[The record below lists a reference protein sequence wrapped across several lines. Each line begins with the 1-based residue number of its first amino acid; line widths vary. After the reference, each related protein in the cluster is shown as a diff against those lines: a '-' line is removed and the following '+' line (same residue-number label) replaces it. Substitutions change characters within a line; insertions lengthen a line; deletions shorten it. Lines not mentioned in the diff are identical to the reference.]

1 VAILPLRNEY
11 TNNGLEPR
19 QRRVPMKLMTVPST
33 MTPVKEFDRFF
44 DRFFHAPAWPLA
56 TPRATTEPVWEPA
69 LDFSETPKEYVV
81 RLEIPG
87 VTRDDL
93 DVNLDGNLLT
103 LSGKREFNKT
113 EKGEDF
119 LWEERFEG
127 RFSRTLRLP
136 GAVTN
141 GKIDAAYA
149 DGVLTVKLPKVE
161 PSVKSKIAIK

>member
-1 VAILPLRNEY
+1 
-11 TNNGLEPR
+11 
-19 QRRVPMKLMTVPST
+19 MKLMKVAP
-33 MTPVKEFDRFF
+33 PVAPLKEFDRFF
-44 DRFFHAPAWPLA
+44 DRFFNTPLWPLA
-56 TPRATTEPVWEPA
+56 TPRATTETVWEPA

-103 LSGKREFNKT
+103 LSGKREFNKA

-136 GAVTN
+136 GAVSE
-141 GKIDAAYA
+141 GKIEAKSDRSHV
-149 DGVLTVKLPKVE
+149 VL
-161 PSVKSKIAIK
+161 